1 MGADLNRLRHVA
13 CFPLVLSLAL
23 AGCRHD
29 DAPAAATPGGDTP
42 PAAIAPDYWPAAGW
56 QTTTP
61 ETQGFAPGALDTLAA
76 DAASTLP
83 YHTSLMV
90 IRNGWVVHESYH
102 DTPDVPAVTDTT
114 RHVLYSVSKSV
125 TSLAVGRAWTLG
137 DLDTLDATVEDTLPA
152 GVVATLPDGD
162 ARRDI
167 TLRHALQMRS
177 GLRWNESSWLLSLN
191 NPMIRVGAGL
201 EPACPKNGNATLAAG
216 DSVLCGVLQ
225 QPTAWTPGT
234 VWNYN
239 TYDTYLVSAFFQH
252 LTGESLGAYAGT
264 HLFTPMGIS
273 FDPATDWQEVP
284 TPGTYTFGGAG
295 LTLTTRDLGRI
306 GLLALY
312 NGEWNGTRLVS
323 EEWMN
328 LALAPQGDDQV
339 AAFDG
344 AGIPSGSTAAYIPY
358 GLQWWR
364 VTGPG
369 LGGLP
374 SITAR
379 GLGGQNVHVFRE
391 KELVIVLTCDDA
403 QLSGRDTEIQ
413 DFLRVHI
420 LDQLA
425 D

>member
-1 MGADLNRLRHVA
+1 MNLRHFA
-13 CFPLVLSLAL
+13 CLSLLLSLAL

-29 DAPAAATPGGDTP
+29 DTPAATASGGGTP
-42 PAAIAPDYWPAAGW
+42 PAAIAPDYWPSEGW

-61 ETQGFAPGALDTLAA
+61 EAQGFLPGAFATLAT
-76 DAASTLP
+76 DAAAALP
-83 YHTSLMV
+83 YHTSVMV
-90 IRNGWVVHESYH
+90 IRNGWIVHESYH
-102 DTPDVPAVTDTT
+102 ETANEPVVNDST

-125 TSLAVGRAWTLG
+125 ASLVVGRAWTRG
-137 DLDTLDATVEDTLPA
+137 DLDTLDASVADTLPA
-152 GVVATLPDGD
+152 GVVATLPSGD
-162 ARRDI
+162 ARRGI

-177 GLRWNESSWLLSLN
+177 GLRWNESAWLLSLN
-191 NPMIRVGAGL
+191 NPMIRAGAGL
-201 EPACPKNGNATLAAG
+201 EPACPKNGSETLAAG
-216 DSVLCGVLQ
+216 DSVLCAVLQ
-225 QPTAWTPGT
+225 QPVAWTPGT

-252 LTGESLGAYAGT
+252 LTGERLGVYAGT

-273 FDPATDWQEVP
+273 FDPATDWQDVP

-312 NGEWNGTRLVS
+312 NGEWDGSRLVS

-328 LALAPQGDDQV
+328 LSLNAQGDGQV

-344 AGIPSGSTAAYIPY
+344 GGNPSGSTAAYIPY

-364 VTGPG
+364 MTGPG
-369 LGGLP
+369 FGGTP
-374 SITAR
+374 AITAR
-379 GLGGQNVHVFRE
+379 GLGGQYIHAFRD

-403 QLSGRDTEIQ
+403 QFAGRDGAIQ
-413 DFLRVHI
+413 DFVQTHI